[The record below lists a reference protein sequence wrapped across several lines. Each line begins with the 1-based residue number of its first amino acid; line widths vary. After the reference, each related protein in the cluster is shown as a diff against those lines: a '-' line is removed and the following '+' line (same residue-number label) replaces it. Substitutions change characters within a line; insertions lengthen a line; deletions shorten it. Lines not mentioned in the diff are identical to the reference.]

1 MRNPIEELSPRSFC
15 ERWPQAT
22 RDQVQL
28 LDVRETAELE
38 LASLPLA
45 LHIPMLQLPMRLQEL
60 DPQLPIV
67 VMCHTG
73 RRSGQVAAFLLA
85 NGFEQVYN
93 LAGGIEAWSTDVD
106 PALPRY

>member
-1 MRNPIEELSPRSFC
+1 MQSTIEELSPRSFC
-15 ERWPQAT
+15 ERWPEAR
-22 RDQVQL
+22 RDDVQL
-28 LDVRETAELE
+28 LDVRDMAELE
-38 LASLPLA
+38 LASLPRA
-45 LHIPMLQLPMRLQEL
+45 LHIPMSQIPTRLQEL